1 MLSRR
6 CCDGQTQVPSFFEF
20 CFERFGCEIL
30 LVSMYCSLRRRLFTK
45 ITTVVNPLVLENCK
59 DSMKFQHG
67 QNRYR
72 LFTLLDA
79 PGINLSEA

>member
-30 LVSMYCSLRRRLFTK
+30 LVSMYCSLRQRLFTK
-45 ITTVVNPLVLENCK
+45 ITTVVNPVGVRKLQK
-59 DSMKFQHG
+59 TQ
-67 QNRYR
+67 
-72 LFTLLDA
+72 
-79 PGINLSEA
+79 

>member
-45 ITTVVNPLVLENCK
+45 ITTVVNPVGVRKLQKN
-59 DSMKFQHG
+59 SMKFQHG

-79 PGINLSEA
+79 PGH